1 MGMVEG
7 KVVYGFQVN
16 KNIIAIFVERHL
28 KLQIY
33 SFKTILYSH
42 KLSINNKD
50 VALLIFH
57 ALKISYVFNSQK
69 QNLLNLTP
77 LLSSPSNTHI
87 EARPSWDFQ
96 FTLDESFILTLEEQ

>member
-28 KLQIY
+28 KLQIC

-42 KLSINNKD
+42 KL
-50 VALLIFH
+50 LIT
-57 ALKISYVFNSQK
+57 KM
-69 QNLLNLTP
+69 
-77 LLSSPSNTHI
+77 
-87 EARPSWDFQ
+87 
-96 FTLDESFILTLEEQ
+96 